1 MKIRLED
8 NSLTL
13 NIENFSETFKVGG
26 GIAIIAWIIIGANDC
41 TKEPTVQ
48 VNLETHEPNSEE
60 VVVDQELEVDGPARF
75 GSGRWAH
82 LEVVDPIVVN
92 EEAVVEPS
100 QPVIIQNT
108 DSLQV
113 ENQEIH
119 DLPTFD
125 EALEMEIVKTDN
137 SEIEVTKHRQKDE
150 CPSIKTDEL
159 PDYETH
165 ESHPV
170 YF

>member
-1 MKIRLED
+1 M
-8 NSLTL
+8 
-13 NIENFSETFKVGG
+13 
-26 GIAIIAWIIIGANDC
+26 
-41 TKEPTVQ
+41 
-48 VNLETHEPNSEE
+48 
-60 VVVDQELEVDGPARF
+60 VVDQEFEVDGPAVDD
-75 GSGRWAH
+75 GPARWAH

-92 EEAVVEPS
+92 EEAPVEPS

-108 DSLQV
+108 DCLQV

-137 SEIEVTKHRQKDE
+137 SEIKVTKHRQKDE
-150 CPSIKTDEL
+150 FPSITTDEL
-159 PDYETH
+159 PDYEKH
-165 ESHPV
+165 ESHPI

>member
-1 MKIRLED
+1 M
-8 NSLTL
+8 
-13 NIENFSETFKVGG
+13 
-26 GIAIIAWIIIGANDC
+26 
-41 TKEPTVQ
+41 KEPEAH
-48 VNLETHEPNSEE
+48 VNPETHEPNLEE
-60 VVVDQELEVDGPARF
+60 VVVDQEFEVDGPA
-75 GSGRWAH
+75 RWAH

-92 EEAVVEPS
+92 EEAPVESS

-108 DSLQV
+108 DCLQV

-137 SEIEVTKHRQKDE
+137 SEIKVTRHKQKDE
-150 CPSIKTDEL
+150 FSSKTTDEL

-165 ESHPV
+165 ESHPI
-170 YF
+170 YLTKN

>member
-1 MKIRLED
+1 M
-8 NSLTL
+8 
-13 NIENFSETFKVGG
+13 
-26 GIAIIAWIIIGANDC
+26 IIIGSN
-41 TKEPTVQ
+41 EPEAQ
-48 VNLETHEPNSEE
+48 VNPETQEPNLEE
-60 VVVDQELEVDGPARF
+60 VVVDQEFEGDGPARLPI
-75 GSGRWAH
+75 

-92 EEAVVEPS
+92 EEAPVEPS

-137 SEIEVTKHRQKDE
+137 SEIEVTKDRQKDE
-150 CPSIKTDEL
+150 FPSITTDEL

-165 ESHPV
+165 KSHPT